1 MHKPEDRSFIGH
13 PRGLGYLAFTEAWE
27 RFSYYG
33 MQSLPVLY
41 MVNRLLHPGHI
52 ERIAGF
58 GPFRHLLESIYRG
71 PLSVQ
76 ALASAIFGL
85 YTGLVYLTPIGG
97 GLIADR
103 VLGRTRT
110 ITIGALLMAAGHFL
124 MAFDVTFL
132 AALTCLLAGVGCFKG
147 NLASQVGALYA
158 TGDNRRADAF
168 QIYYIFINA
177 GVIASPLIA
186 GTLGEVYG
194 WHYGFGAAG
203 IGMLIGLTIYLSGR
217 KWLPVDS
224 PVVRKANRASK
235 TPLTHRERMAIVT
248 LLALLPVLTIAVI
261 GNQQIFNAYLVWGE
275 RSANLVFFGRKMP
288 TTWLITLDS
297 ILSVS
302 CLAGAVVFWRLW
314 SKKLPEPAEI
324 TKMGIG
330 SIMAVTGFISLAAGA
345 AIAASAGTKALRPL
359 TSDLDVGCWMLGVL
373 FVLVLK
379 EAMKSSRIFILT
391 SLAMIAFASNSLLCR
406 AALKQTNIDAATF
419 TFARIFSGAAA
430 LWLIMKMQRTAW
442 KDAGNWLSAAAL
454 FVYAAAFSVA
464 YNTLSAGMGALLLFG
479 AVQATMILW
488 GLRKGEKLQAIQI
501 VGLVV
506 AVSGLV
512 VLVFPGLSA
521 PPFSGSILM
530 LGAGVAWGIYSLRG
544 KGEKNAASATAG
556 NFLRAVPFAVAVSI
570 IML

>member
-1 MHKPEDRSFIGH
+1 MHNPEDRSFIGH

-33 MQSLPVLY
+33 MQALLVLY

-103 VLGRTRT
+103 LLGRTRT

-132 AALTCLLAGVGCFKG
+132 VALTCLLIGVGCFKG

-168 QIYYIFINA
+168 QIYYLFING
-177 GVIASPLIA
+177 GVIAAPLIA

-203 IGMLIGLTIYLSGR
+203 VGMLIGLTIYLFGR
-217 KWLPVDS
+217 KWLPPDS
-224 PVVRKANRASK
+224 PVVEKDARAAK
-235 TPLTHRERMAIVT
+235 TPLTHREKMGIIA

-261 GNQQIFNAYLVWGE
+261 GNQQIFQRLSHLGGE
-275 RSANLVFFGRKMP
+275 ERQPHLLRPQMP

-297 ILSVS
+297 ILSVTF
-302 CLAGAVVFWRLW
+302 LALAVVFWRLW
-314 SKKLPEPAEI
+314 SKKYPEPAEI

-330 SIMAVTGFISLAAGA
+330 SLCAVTGFISLALGA
-345 AIAASAGTKALRPL
+345 AIATHSGTKVAIGWLIAFHTLNSIGFANVFP
-359 TSDLDVGCWMLGVL
+359 V
-373 FVLVLK
+373 
-379 EAMKSSRIFILT
+379 
-391 SLAMIAFASNSLLCR
+391 SLALYARVAPPALSATIIGIFYLHLFAANNLVGWIGGFLEKMPATQFWLLHSALCGIAGIIFLVAGRFFGHLL
-406 AALKQTNIDAATF
+406 APSENK
-419 TFARIFSGAAA
+419 SGAP
-430 LWLIMKMQRTAW
+430 
-442 KDAGNWLSAAAL
+442 S
-454 FVYAAAFSVA
+454 
-464 YNTLSAGMGALLLFG
+464 
-479 AVQATMILW
+479 
-488 GLRKGEKLQAIQI
+488 
-501 VGLVV
+501 
-506 AVSGLV
+506 
-512 VLVFPGLSA
+512 
-521 PPFSGSILM
+521 
-530 LGAGVAWGIYSLRG
+530 SL
-544 KGEKNAASATAG
+544 
-556 NFLRAVPFAVAVSI
+556 
-570 IML
+570 